1 MEFSKLLEYQEIDR
15 DVIKLEN
22 KLRSSE
28 EAKKLQSYMDQYK
41 KTQDNLIRINNGAQT
56 GTDKIDKLNDKFNSL
71 VSELEELDGAVEEVD
86 ELKETEF
93 YEKRINELSEMLD
106 ALERDIAAAARELD
120 VLSTQG
126 NSELILLQKY
136 QAAIKKVS
144 DDYARV
150 KADIQKE
157 AGGKLAKLKTLEK
170 DIDADIMAMY
180 KRVRGNKKT
189 PVLVPF
195 RDNVLCGG
203 CGMEMSVNEV
213 GKINSAG
220 LCECPNCGRIV
231 YKAD

>member
-1 MEFSKLLEYQEIDR
+1 MELSKLLEYQDIDK
-15 DVIKLEN
+15 DVIRLEN
-22 KLRSSE
+22 KLRGSE

-41 KTQDNLIRINNGAQT
+41 KTQDNLLRINNGAEM
-56 GTDKIDKLNDKFNSL
+56 GGDKIDKLQDKFDSIM
-71 VSELEELDGAVEEVD
+71 SELKEIDEAVEEID

-93 YEKRINELSEMLD
+93 YEKRINELAETLEM
-106 ALERDIAAAARELD
+106 LERDIAAAARELD

-144 DDYARV
+144 EDYARV
-150 KADIQKE
+150 KADIQRE
-157 AGGKLAKLKTLEK
+157 AGGKLAKLKALEK
-170 DIDADIMAMY
+170 DIDAEILAMY
-180 KRVRGNKKT
+180 KRVRGNKKI

-195 RDNVLCGG
+195 RDDVLCGG
-203 CGMEMSVNEV
+203 CGMELSVNEI

-231 YKAD
+231 YKAV